1 MIQTLTFA
9 QLMRGVTWNVFWGR
23 VIIPRAHPQEWH
35 NPAELRDLIIR
46 LGDMPVLKVQP
57 GYWFL
62 LVWLE

>member
-9 QLMRGVTWNVFWGR
+9 QLMRGTTWNISWGR
-23 VIIPRAHPQEWH
+23 VIIPRAHPEEWH
-35 NPAELRDLIIR
+35 SLTELQDL
-46 LGDMPVLKVQP
+46 LGRMGDRAVLKVQP